1 MKWILNTKKF
11 IENLDYHNKP
21 RESLEKIVEYAQEH
35 PLIDRIL
42 KGTKTYQLLLKLEDR
57 IKERGSIYA
66 AQKFLE
72 DLDVKYNIVGAE
84 NIPNNGSAV
93 YVVNH
98 PYGIVDSLA
107 LFGGLGGILESKGR
121 KLKVIGTHLLKMV
134 RGIEDIILFVDSS
147 ENPFRKTPLKQYKSS
162 IINVLHS
169 LHTKGD
175 IATFPAGQISGEKL
189 KEFPWNISLG
199 KLVKRSDC
207 IVPMW
212 FTGPD
217 HCIFYNFLA
226 RKNFHLRNILTFVE
240 AWNKAGETIT
250 LRIGKTITKNEI
262 EKIGADN
269 AEITNYI
276 RQKAEA
282 LKYS

>member
-84 NIPNNGSAV
+84 NIPNNGSAI

-107 LFGGLGGILESKGR
+107 
-121 KLKVIGTHLLKMV
+121 KM
-134 RGIEDIILFVDSS
+134 
-147 ENPFRKTPLKQYKSS
+147 Q
-162 IINVLHS
+162 
-169 LHTKGD
+169 
-175 IATFPAGQISGEKL
+175 
-189 KEFPWNISLG
+189 
-199 KLVKRSDC
+199 
-207 IVPMW
+207 
-212 FTGPD
+212 D
-217 HCIFYNFLA
+217 H
-226 RKNFHLRNILTFVE
+226 
-240 AWNKAGETIT
+240 
-250 LRIGKTITKNEI
+250 
-262 EKIGADN
+262 
-269 AEITNYI
+269 
-276 RQKAEA
+276 
-282 LKYS
+282 